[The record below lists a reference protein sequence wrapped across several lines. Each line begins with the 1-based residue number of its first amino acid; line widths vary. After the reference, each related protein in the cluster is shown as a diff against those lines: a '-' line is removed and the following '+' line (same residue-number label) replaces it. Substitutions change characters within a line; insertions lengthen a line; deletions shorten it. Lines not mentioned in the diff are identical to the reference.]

1 MQNLRRMNSSAILQ
15 LNIQHSTFNFFIMIK
30 KLFTLFICSI
40 SLAMTFTS
48 CSEEAF
54 DTDSVNKQTILV
66 FYPWTGS
73 QSSTGL
79 LGYLQNNIDSI
90 CDGIIDRK
98 GLNNSRVL
106 VFLSDKYNHSTLYDL
121 QYNATTKSVDRV
133 SLKEYEGASYAS
145 AEGIADIMNEV
156 KTQASALNYA
166 LIVGVHGCGWTYAS
180 DWSRYPY
187 YARPSV
193 TRPSD
198 SALSGYSAADNSA
211 TGYSAAGYSATG
223 ISSFSGIQFG
233 PDPNAPL
240 TRFFGSVSLAEN
252 AMDISTLAEGIRE
265 SGLKMQYILFD
276 ACYMSNIETAYELK
290 DVTNYMIA
298 SGSEIMAAGLPYRS
312 MWSYLNS
319 PTPNYSSIVSTSV
332 NFYKNSSAP
341 FCNLAAI
348 DCRQVEKLA
357 SVMKDIN
364 AENQL
369 QASVNLDSIQHL
381 DGFRPNLFYDL
392 ETYVDSLRPSGY
404 LLDQF
409 KSQLKLTIKASD
421 HTDEAYTCIYSSD
434 SFKIKNYCG
443 ITISDPSQHSVAI
456 KGREKTGW
464 WKATH

>member
-1 MQNLRRMNSSAILQ
+1 MCHAL
-15 LNIQHSTFNFFIMIK
+15 STKHLTFLDINMIK
-30 KLFTLFICSI
+30 KLFTLFICMI
-40 SLAMTFTS
+40 SLAMTFTG

-133 SLKEYEGASYAS
+133 PLKEYEGASYAS
-145 AEGIADIMNEV
+145 AEGIADILNEV
-156 KTQASALNYA
+156 KTKASALNYA

-193 TRPSD
+193 TRPR
-198 SALSGYSAADNSA
+198 DNN
-211 TGYSAAGYSATG
+211 
-223 ISSFSGIQFG
+223 FSGIQFG

-319 PTPNYSSIVSTSV
+319 ATPNYSGIVSTSV

-364 AENQL
+364 AEYQL
-369 QASVNLDSIQHL
+369 SASVSLDSIQHL

-392 ETYVDSLRPSGY
+392 ETYVDSLHPSGY

>member
-1 MQNLRRMNSSAILQ
+1 M
-15 LNIQHSTFNFFIMIK
+15 
-30 KLFTLFICSI
+30 I

-90 CDGIIDRK
+90 SDGIIDRK

-133 SLKEYEGASYAS
+133 PLKEYEGASYAS

-193 TRPSD
+193 TRPR
-198 SALSGYSAADNSA
+198 DNN
-211 TGYSAAGYSATG
+211 
-223 ISSFSGIQFG
+223 FSGIQFG
-233 PDPNAPL
+233 PDPNVPL

-319 PTPNYSSIVSTSV
+319 ATPNYSGIVSTSV

-357 SVMKDIN
+357 SVMKEIN
-364 AENQL
+364 AQYQL
-369 QASVNLDSIQHL
+369 SASVSLDSIQHL

-392 ETYVDSLRPSGY
+392 ETYVDSLHPSGY

>member
-1 MQNLRRMNSSAILQ
+1 
-15 LNIQHSTFNFFIMIK
+15 MIK

-40 SLAMTFTS
+40 SLALTFTG

-66 FYPWTGS
+66 FYPWTGDK
-73 QSSTGL
+73 SSTGL

-133 SLKEYEGASYAS
+133 PLKEYEGASYAS

-156 KTQASALNYA
+156 KTKASALNYA

-198 SALSGYSAADNSA
+198 NN
-211 TGYSAAGYSATG
+211 
-223 ISSFSGIQFG
+223 FSGIQFG

-319 PTPNYSSIVSTSV
+319 PTPNYSGIVSTSV
-332 NFYKNSSAP
+332 NFYKNNSSAP

-357 SVMKDIN
+357 CVMKDIN
-364 AENQL
+364 AEYQL
-369 QASVNLDSIQHL
+369 SASVSLDSIQHL

-443 ITISDPSQHSVAI
+443 ITVSDPSQHSVAI

>member
-1 MQNLRRMNSSAILQ
+1 MCHAL
-15 LNIQHSTFNFFIMIK
+15 STKHLTFLDINMIK

-40 SLAMTFTS
+40 SLAMTFTG

-73 QSSTGL
+73 KSNTGL

-133 SLKEYEGASYAS
+133 PLKEYEGASYAS
-145 AEGIADIMNEV
+145 AEGIADILNEV

-193 TRPSD
+193 TRPR
-198 SALSGYSAADNSA
+198 DNN
-211 TGYSAAGYSATG
+211 
-223 ISSFSGIQFG
+223 FSGIQFG

-252 AMDISTLAEGIRE
+252 AMDISTLAEGIKE

-319 PTPNYSSIVSTSV
+319 STPNYSSIVSTSV

-357 SVMKDIN
+357 GVMKDIN

-369 QASVNLDSIQHL
+369 SASVSLDSIQHL

-392 ETYVDSLRPSGY
+392 ETYVDSLHPSGY

-409 KSQLKLTIKASD
+409 KNQLKLTIKASD
-421 HTDEAYTCIYSSD
+421 HTEEAYTCIYSSE

>member
-1 MQNLRRMNSSAILQ
+1 
-15 LNIQHSTFNFFIMIK
+15 MIK
-30 KLFTLFICSI
+30 KLFTLFICMI
-40 SLAMTFTS
+40 SLAMTFTG

-66 FYPWTGS
+66 FYPWTGDKS
-73 QSSTGL
+73 RTGL
-79 LGYLQNNIDSI
+79 LGDLQNNIDSI

-133 SLKEYEGASYAS
+133 PLKEYEGASYAS
-145 AEGIADIMNEV
+145 AEGIADILNEV
-156 KTQASALNYA
+156 KTKASALNYA

-193 TRPSD
+193 TRPR
-198 SALSGYSAADNSA
+198 DNN
-211 TGYSAAGYSATG
+211 
-223 ISSFSGIQFG
+223 FSGIQFG

-252 AMDISTLAEGIRE
+252 AMEISTLAEGIRE

-319 PTPNYSSIVSTSV
+319 STPNYSGIVSTSV
-332 NFYKNSSAP
+332 NFYKNNSSAP

-357 SVMKDIN
+357 GVMKDIN

-369 QASVNLDSIQHL
+369 LASVSLDSIQHL

-392 ETYVDSLRPSGY
+392 ETYVDSLHPSGY

-409 KSQLKLTIKASD
+409 KNQLKLTIKASD
-421 HTDEAYTCIYSSD
+421 HTDEAYTYIFSPDYI
-434 SFKIKNYCG
+434 KIKNYCG

>member
-1 MQNLRRMNSSAILQ
+1 
-15 LNIQHSTFNFFIMIK
+15 MIK

-133 SLKEYEGASYAS
+133 PLKEYEGASYAS

-193 TRPSD
+193 TRPR
-198 SALSGYSAADNSA
+198 DNN
-211 TGYSAAGYSATG
+211 
-223 ISSFSGIQFG
+223 FSGIQFG

-319 PTPNYSSIVSTSV
+319 ATPNYSGIVSTSV

-357 SVMKDIN
+357 GVMKDIN
-364 AENQL
+364 AEYQL
-369 QASVNLDSIQHL
+369 SASVSLDSIQHL
-381 DGFRPNLFYDL
+381 DGFRPHLFYDL

>member
-1 MQNLRRMNSSAILQ
+1 
-15 LNIQHSTFNFFIMIK
+15 MIK
-30 KLFTLFICSI
+30 KLFTLFICTI

-54 DTDSVNKQTILV
+54 DPDSVNKQTILV

-73 QSSTGL
+73 KSSTGL

-106 VFLSDKYNHSTLYDL
+106 VFLSNKYNHSTLYDL

-133 SLKEYEGASYAS
+133 PLKEYEGTSYAS

-156 KTQASALNYA
+156 KTKASALNYA

-198 SALSGYSAADNSA
+198 NN
-211 TGYSAAGYSATG
+211 
-223 ISSFSGIQFG
+223 FSGIQFG

-319 PTPNYSSIVSTSV
+319 PTPNYSGIVSTSV
-332 NFYKNSSAP
+332 NFYKNNSSAP

-364 AENQL
+364 AEYQL
-369 QASVNLDSIQHL
+369 SASVSLDSIQHL
-381 DGFRPNLFYDL
+381 DGFRPHLFYDL

>member
-1 MQNLRRMNSSAILQ
+1 
-15 LNIQHSTFNFFIMIK
+15 MIK
-30 KLFTLFICSI
+30 KLFTLFICMI
-40 SLAMTFTS
+40 SLAMTFTG

-66 FYPWTGS
+66 FYPWTGDK
-73 QSSTGL
+73 SSTGL

-106 VFLSDKYNHSTLYDL
+106 VFLSEKYNHSTLYDL

-133 SLKEYEGASYAS
+133 PLKEYEGASYAS
-145 AEGIADIMNEV
+145 AEGIADILNEV
-156 KTQASALNYA
+156 KTQANALNYA

-193 TRPSD
+193 TRPR
-198 SALSGYSAADNSA
+198 DNN
-211 TGYSAAGYSATG
+211 
-223 ISSFSGIQFG
+223 FSGIQFG

-319 PTPNYSSIVSTSV
+319 ATPNYSGIVSTSV

-357 SVMKDIN
+357 SVMKEIN
-364 AENQL
+364 AQYQL
-369 QASVNLDSIQHL
+369 SASVSLDSIQHL

-392 ETYVDSLRPSGY
+392 ETYVDSLHPSGY

>member
-1 MQNLRRMNSSAILQ
+1 
-15 LNIQHSTFNFFIMIK
+15 MIK
-30 KLFTLFICSI
+30 KLFTLFICMI
-40 SLAMTFTS
+40 SLAMTFTG

-66 FYPWTGS
+66 FYPWTGDKS
-73 QSSTGL
+73 RTGL
-79 LGYLQNNIDSI
+79 LGDLQNNIDSI

-133 SLKEYEGASYAS
+133 PLKEYEGASYAS
-145 AEGIADIMNEV
+145 AEGIADILNEV
-156 KTQASALNYA
+156 KTKASALNYA
-166 LIVGVHGCGWTYAS
+166 LIVGAHGCGWTYAS
-180 DWSRYPY
+180 DWSKYPD

-193 TRPSD
+193 TRPR
-198 SALSGYSAADNSA
+198 DNN
-211 TGYSAAGYSATG
+211 
-223 ISSFSGIQFG
+223 FSGIQFG

-252 AMDISTLAEGIRE
+252 AMEISTLAEGIRE

-319 PTPNYSSIVSTSV
+319 ATPNYSGIVSTSV
-332 NFYKNSSAP
+332 NFYKNNSSAP

-348 DCRQVEKLA
+348 ACRQVEKLA

-364 AENQL
+364 AEYQL
-369 QASVNLDSIQHL
+369 SASVSLDSIQHL

-392 ETYVDSLRPSGY
+392 ETYVDSLHPSGY

-409 KSQLKLTIKASD
+409 KNQLKLTIKASD
-421 HTDEAYTCIYSSD
+421 HTDEAYTYIFSPDYI
-434 SFKIKNYCG
+434 KIKNYCG

>member
-1 MQNLRRMNSSAILQ
+1 MCHAL
-15 LNIQHSTFNFFIMIK
+15 STKHLTFLDINMIK
-30 KLFTLFICSI
+30 KLFTLFICMI
-40 SLAMTFTS
+40 SLAMTFTG

-90 CDGIIDRK
+90 SDGIIDRK

-133 SLKEYEGASYAS
+133 PLKEYEGASYAS
-145 AEGIADIMNEV
+145 AEGIADILNEV
-156 KTQASALNYA
+156 KTQANALNYA

-193 TRPSD
+193 TRPR
-198 SALSGYSAADNSA
+198 DNN
-211 TGYSAAGYSATG
+211 
-223 ISSFSGIQFG
+223 FSGIQFG
-233 PDPNAPL
+233 PDPNVPL

-319 PTPNYSSIVSTSV
+319 ATPNYSSIVSTSV

-357 SVMKDIN
+357 GVMKDIN
-364 AENQL
+364 AEYQL
-369 QASVNLDSIQHL
+369 SASVSLDSIQHL

-392 ETYVDSLRPSGY
+392 ETYVDSLHPSGY

-443 ITISDPSQHSVAI
+443 ITSSDPSQHSVAI

>member
-1 MQNLRRMNSSAILQ
+1 
-15 LNIQHSTFNFFIMIK
+15 MIK

-133 SLKEYEGASYAS
+133 PLKEYEGASYAS

-193 TRPSD
+193 TRPR
-198 SALSGYSAADNSA
+198 DNN
-211 TGYSAAGYSATG
+211 
-223 ISSFSGIQFG
+223 FSGIQFG

-319 PTPNYSSIVSTSV
+319 PTPNYSGIVSTSV

-357 SVMKDIN
+357 SVMKEIN
-364 AENQL
+364 AQYQL
-369 QASVNLDSIQHL
+369 SASVSLDSIQHL

>member
-1 MQNLRRMNSSAILQ
+1 
-15 LNIQHSTFNFFIMIK
+15 MIK
-30 KLFTLFICSI
+30 KLFTLFICTI
-40 SLAMTFTS
+40 SLAMTFTG

-133 SLKEYEGASYAS
+133 PLKEYEGASYAS

-193 TRPSD
+193 TRPR
-198 SALSGYSAADNSA
+198 DNN
-211 TGYSAAGYSATG
+211 
-223 ISSFSGIQFG
+223 FSGIQFG

-265 SGLKMQYILFD
+265 SGLNMQYILFD

-319 PTPNYSSIVSTSV
+319 ATPNYSSIVSTSV

-357 SVMKDIN
+357 SVMKEIN
-364 AENQL
+364 AQYQL
-369 QASVNLDSIQHL
+369 SASVSLDSIQHL
-381 DGFRPNLFYDL
+381 DGFRPHLFYDL

>member
-1 MQNLRRMNSSAILQ
+1 
-15 LNIQHSTFNFFIMIK
+15 MIK

-40 SLAMTFTS
+40 SLAMTFTG

-133 SLKEYEGASYAS
+133 PLKEYEGASYAS

-156 KTQASALNYA
+156 KTKASALNYA

-193 TRPSD
+193 TRPR
-198 SALSGYSAADNSA
+198 DNN
-211 TGYSAAGYSATG
+211 
-223 ISSFSGIQFG
+223 FSGIQFG

-332 NFYKNSSAP
+332 NFYKNNSSAP

-364 AENQL
+364 AEYQL
-369 QASVNLDSIQHL
+369 SASVSLDSIQHL

-392 ETYVDSLRPSGY
+392 ETYVDSLPPSGY

-409 KSQLKLTIKASD
+409 KNQLKLTIKASD

>member
-1 MQNLRRMNSSAILQ
+1 M
-15 LNIQHSTFNFFIMIK
+15 
-30 KLFTLFICSI
+30 I
-40 SLAMTFTS
+40 SLAMTFTG

-73 QSSTGL
+73 KSNTGL

-121 QYNATTKSVDRV
+121 QYDATTKSVNRV
-133 SLKEYEGASYAS
+133 PLKEYEGTSYAS
-145 AEGIADIMNEV
+145 AEGFADILNEV
-156 KTQASALNYA
+156 KTQADALNYA

-193 TRPSD
+193 TRPR
-198 SALSGYSAADNSA
+198 DNN
-211 TGYSAAGYSATG
+211 
-223 ISSFSGIQFG
+223 FSGIQFG

-319 PTPNYSSIVSTSV
+319 ATPNYSGIVSTSV

-357 SVMKDIN
+357 GVMKDIN
-364 AENQL
+364 AEYQL
-369 QASVNLDSIQHL
+369 SASVSLDSIQHL

-392 ETYVDSLRPSGY
+392 ETYVDSLHPSGY

-421 HTDEAYTCIYSSD
+421 HTNEAYTCIYSSE

>member
-1 MQNLRRMNSSAILQ
+1 MCHAL
-15 LNIQHSTFNFFIMIK
+15 STKHLTFLDINMIK

-79 LGYLQNNIDSI
+79 LGYLQNNIDRI

-133 SLKEYEGASYAS
+133 PLKEYEGASYAS

-193 TRPSD
+193 TRPR
-198 SALSGYSAADNSA
+198 DNN
-211 TGYSAAGYSATG
+211 
-223 ISSFSGIQFG
+223 FSGIQFG

-319 PTPNYSSIVSTSV
+319 ATPNYSSIVSTSV

-357 SVMKDIN
+357 SVMKEIN
-364 AENQL
+364 AQYQL
-369 QASVNLDSIQHL
+369 SASVSLDSIQHL
-381 DGFRPNLFYDL
+381 DGFRPHLFYDL

>member
-1 MQNLRRMNSSAILQ
+1 
-15 LNIQHSTFNFFIMIK
+15 MIK

-40 SLAMTFTS
+40 SLALTFTG

-66 FYPWTGS
+66 FYPWTGDK
-73 QSSTGL
+73 SSTGL

-133 SLKEYEGASYAS
+133 PLKEYEGASYAS

-156 KTQASALNYA
+156 KTKASALNYA

-193 TRPSD
+193 TRPR
-198 SALSGYSAADNSA
+198 DNN
-211 TGYSAAGYSATG
+211 
-223 ISSFSGIQFG
+223 FSGIQFG

-298 SGSEIMAAGLPYRS
+298 SGSEIMAAGLPYRL

-319 PTPNYSSIVSTSV
+319 ATPNYSSIVSTSV
-332 NFYKNSSAP
+332 NFYKNNSSAP

-348 DCRQVEKLA
+348 DCRQLEKLA

-369 QASVNLDSIQHL
+369 SADVSLDSIQHL

>member
-1 MQNLRRMNSSAILQ
+1 MCHTL
-15 LNIQHSTFNFFIMIK
+15 STKHLTFLDINMIK

-40 SLAMTFTS
+40 SQAMTFTG

-133 SLKEYEGASYAS
+133 PLKEYEGASYAS

-198 SALSGYSAADNSA
+198 NN
-211 TGYSAAGYSATG
+211 
-223 ISSFSGIQFG
+223 FSGIQFG

-319 PTPNYSSIVSTSV
+319 STPNYSSIVSTSV
-332 NFYKNSSAP
+332 NFYKNNSSAP
-341 FCNLAAI
+341 YCNLAAI

-392 ETYVDSLRPSGY
+392 ETYVDSLHPSGY

-409 KSQLKLTIKASD
+409 KNQLKLTIKASD
-421 HTDEAYTCIYSSD
+421 HTDEAYTFIYSYD

>member
-1 MQNLRRMNSSAILQ
+1 
-15 LNIQHSTFNFFIMIK
+15 MIK

-90 CDGIIDRK
+90 SDGIIDRK

-106 VFLSDKYNHSTLYDL
+106 VFLSDKYNHSMLYDL

-133 SLKEYEGASYAS
+133 PLKEYEGASYAS
-145 AEGIADIMNEV
+145 AEGIADILNEV
-156 KTQASALNYA
+156 KTQANALNYA

-193 TRPSD
+193 TRPR
-198 SALSGYSAADNSA
+198 DNN
-211 TGYSAAGYSATG
+211 
-223 ISSFSGIQFG
+223 FSGIQFG
-233 PDPNAPL
+233 PDPNVPL

-276 ACYMSNIETAYELK
+276 VCYMSNIETAYELK

-319 PTPNYSSIVSTSV
+319 STPNYSGIVSTSV
-332 NFYKNSSAP
+332 NFYKNFSAP

-357 SVMKDIN
+357 GVMKDIN

-392 ETYVDSLRPSGY
+392 ETYVDSLHPSGY

>member
-1 MQNLRRMNSSAILQ
+1 
-15 LNIQHSTFNFFIMIK
+15 MIK
-30 KLFTLFICSI
+30 KLFTLFICMI
-40 SLAMTFTS
+40 SLAMTFTG

-66 FYPWTGS
+66 FYPWTGDKS
-73 QSSTGL
+73 RTGL
-79 LGYLQNNIDSI
+79 LGDLQNNIDSI

-133 SLKEYEGASYAS
+133 PLKEYEGASYAS

-198 SALSGYSAADNSA
+198 NN
-211 TGYSAAGYSATG
+211 
-223 ISSFSGIQFG
+223 FSGIQFG

-319 PTPNYSSIVSTSV
+319 STPNYSGIVSTSV
-332 NFYKNSSAP
+332 NFYKNNSSAP

-357 SVMKDIN
+357 GVMKDIN

-369 QASVNLDSIQHL
+369 LASVSLDSIQHL

-392 ETYVDSLRPSGY
+392 ETYVDSLHPSGY

-409 KSQLKLTIKASD
+409 KNQLKLTIKASD
-421 HTDEAYTCIYSSD
+421 HTDEAYTYIFSPDYI
-434 SFKIKNYCG
+434 KIKNYCG

>member
-1 MQNLRRMNSSAILQ
+1 
-15 LNIQHSTFNFFIMIK
+15 MIK

-40 SLAMTFTS
+40 SLAMTFTG

-73 QSSTGL
+73 QSYTGL
-79 LGYLQNNIDSI
+79 LGYLQTNIDSI

-106 VFLSDKYNHSTLYDL
+106 VFLSDKYNHSMLYDL

-133 SLKEYEGASYAS
+133 PLKEYEGASYAS
-145 AEGIADIMNEV
+145 AEGIADILNEV

-166 LIVGVHGCGWTYAS
+166 LIVGAHGCGWTYAS

-211 TGYSAAGYSATG
+211 AG

-319 PTPNYSSIVSTSV
+319 PTPNYSGIVSTSV

-364 AENQL
+364 AEYQL
-369 QASVNLDSIQHL
+369 SASVSLDSIQHL
-381 DGFRPNLFYDL
+381 DGFLPNLFYDL

-409 KSQLKLTIKASD
+409 KNQLKLTIKASD
-421 HTDEAYTCIYSSD
+421 YTEEAYTYIFSPDYI
-434 SFKIKNYCG
+434 KIKNYCG

>member
-1 MQNLRRMNSSAILQ
+1 
-15 LNIQHSTFNFFIMIK
+15 MIK
-30 KLFTLFICSI
+30 KLFTLFICMI
-40 SLAMTFTS
+40 SLAMTFTG

-66 FYPWTGS
+66 FYPWTGDKS
-73 QSSTGL
+73 RTGL
-79 LGYLQNNIDSI
+79 LGDLQNNIDSI

-133 SLKEYEGASYAS
+133 PLKEYEGASYAS
-145 AEGIADIMNEV
+145 AEGIADILNEV
-156 KTQASALNYA
+156 KTKASALNYA
-166 LIVGVHGCGWTYAS
+166 LIVGAHGCGWTYAS
-180 DWSRYPY
+180 DWSKYPD

-193 TRPSD
+193 TRPR
-198 SALSGYSAADNSA
+198 DNN
-211 TGYSAAGYSATG
+211 
-223 ISSFSGIQFG
+223 FSGIQFG

-252 AMDISTLAEGIRE
+252 AMEISTLAEGIRE

-319 PTPNYSSIVSTSV
+319 PTPNYSGIVSTSV
-332 NFYKNSSAP
+332 NFYKNNSSAP

-357 SVMKDIN
+357 GVMKDIN

-369 QASVNLDSIQHL
+369 LASVSLDSIQHL

-392 ETYVDSLRPSGY
+392 ETYVDSLHPSGY

-409 KSQLKLTIKASD
+409 KNQLKLTIKASD
-421 HTDEAYTCIYSSD
+421 HTDEAYTYIFSPDYI
-434 SFKIKNYCG
+434 KIKNYCG

>member
-1 MQNLRRMNSSAILQ
+1 
-15 LNIQHSTFNFFIMIK
+15 MIK
-30 KLFTLFICSI
+30 KLFTLFICMI

-66 FYPWTGS
+66 FYPWTGDK
-73 QSSTGL
+73 SSTGL

-90 CDGIIDRK
+90 SDGIIDRK

-106 VFLSDKYNHSTLYDL
+106 VFLSDKYNHSMLYDL

-133 SLKEYEGASYAS
+133 PLKEYEGASYAS
-145 AEGIADIMNEV
+145 AEGIADILNEV
-156 KTQASALNYA
+156 KTKASALNYA

-193 TRPSD
+193 TRPR
-198 SALSGYSAADNSA
+198 DNN
-211 TGYSAAGYSATG
+211 
-223 ISSFSGIQFG
+223 FSGIQFG

-276 ACYMSNIETAYELK
+276 ACYMGNIETAYELK

-319 PTPNYSSIVSTSV
+319 ATPNYSSIVSTSV

-364 AENQL
+364 AEYQL
-369 QASVNLDSIQHL
+369 SASVSLDSIQHL
-381 DGFRPNLFYDL
+381 DGFRPHLFYDL
-392 ETYVDSLRPSGY
+392 ETYVDSLHPSGY

-456 KGREKTGW
+456 KGKEKTGW

>member
-1 MQNLRRMNSSAILQ
+1 
-15 LNIQHSTFNFFIMIK
+15 MIK

-40 SLAMTFTS
+40 SLAMTFTG

-73 QSSTGL
+73 KSYTGL

-133 SLKEYEGASYAS
+133 PLKEYEGASYAS

-156 KTQASALNYA
+156 KTKASALNYA

-180 DWSRYPY
+180 DWSKYPD

-198 SALSGYSAADNSA
+198 SALNGYSA
-211 TGYSAAGYSATG
+211 TGYSATG

-319 PTPNYSSIVSTSV
+319 STPNYSSIVSTSV

-357 SVMKDIN
+357 GVMKDIN
-364 AENQL
+364 AEYQL
-369 QASVNLDSIQHL
+369 SASVSLDSIQHL

-392 ETYVDSLRPSGY
+392 ETYVDSLHPSGY

>member
-1 MQNLRRMNSSAILQ
+1 MCHTL
-15 LNIQHSTFNFFIMIK
+15 STKHLTFLDINMIK

-40 SLAMTFTS
+40 SLALTFTG

-73 QSSTGL
+73 KSYTGL

-133 SLKEYEGASYAS
+133 PLKEYEGASYAS

-198 SALSGYSAADNSA
+198 NN
-211 TGYSAAGYSATG
+211 
-223 ISSFSGIQFG
+223 FSGIQFG

-298 SGSEIMAAGLPYRS
+298 SGSEIMAAGLPYRL

-319 PTPNYSSIVSTSV
+319 PTPNYSGIVSTSV
-332 NFYKNSSAP
+332 NFYKNNSSAP

-364 AENQL
+364 AEYQL
-369 QASVNLDSIQHL
+369 SASVSLDSIQHL

-443 ITISDPSQHSVAI
+443 ITVSDPSQHSVAI

>member
-1 MQNLRRMNSSAILQ
+1 
-15 LNIQHSTFNFFIMIK
+15 MIK

-73 QSSTGL
+73 QSYTGL

-133 SLKEYEGASYAS
+133 PLKEYEGASYAS
-145 AEGIADIMNEV
+145 AEGIADILNEV

-166 LIVGVHGCGWTYAS
+166 LIVGAHGCGWTYAS

-198 SALSGYSAADNSA
+198 NN
-211 TGYSAAGYSATG
+211 
-223 ISSFSGIQFG
+223 FSGIQFG

-319 PTPNYSSIVSTSV
+319 ATPNYSGIVSTSV

-364 AENQL
+364 TEYQL
-369 QASVNLDSIQHL
+369 SASVSLDSIQHL

-409 KSQLKLTIKASD
+409 KNQLKLTIKASD
-421 HTDEAYTCIYSSD
+421 HTEEAYTCIYSSD

-456 KGREKTGW
+456 KGKEKTGW

>member
-1 MQNLRRMNSSAILQ
+1 MCHAL
-15 LNIQHSTFNFFIMIK
+15 STKHLTFLDINMIK
-30 KLFTLFICSI
+30 KLFTLFICMI
-40 SLAMTFTS
+40 SLAMTFTG

-54 DTDSVNKQTILV
+54 DTDSVNKQTILA
-66 FYPWTGS
+66 FYPWTGGK
-73 QSSTGL
+73 SSTEL

-133 SLKEYEGASYAS
+133 PLKEYEGASYAS
-145 AEGIADIMNEV
+145 AEGIADILNEV
-156 KTQASALNYA
+156 KTKASALNYA

-193 TRPSD
+193 TRPR
-198 SALSGYSAADNSA
+198 DNN
-211 TGYSAAGYSATG
+211 
-223 ISSFSGIQFG
+223 FSGIQFG

-319 PTPNYSSIVSTSV
+319 STPNYSSIVSTSV

-357 SVMKDIN
+357 GVMKDIN

-392 ETYVDSLRPSGY
+392 ETYVDSLHPSGY

-409 KSQLKLTIKASD
+409 KSQLKLTIKASN

-443 ITISDPSQHSVAI
+443 ITVSDPSQHSVAI

>member
-1 MQNLRRMNSSAILQ
+1 MCHAL
-15 LNIQHSTFNFFIMIK
+15 STKHLTFLDINMIK

-40 SLAMTFTS
+40 SLALTFTG

-66 FYPWTGS
+66 FYPWTGDK
-73 QSSTGL
+73 SSTGL

-133 SLKEYEGASYAS
+133 PLKEYEGASYAS

-166 LIVGVHGCGWTYAS
+166 LIVGVHGCGWTYAN

-198 SALSGYSAADNSA
+198 NN
-211 TGYSAAGYSATG
+211 
-223 ISSFSGIQFG
+223 FSGIQFG

-357 SVMKDIN
+357 GVMKDIN
-364 AENQL
+364 AEYQL
-369 QASVNLDSIQHL
+369 PASVSLDSIQHL

-392 ETYVDSLRPSGY
+392 ETYVDSLHPSGY

-421 HTDEAYTCIYSSD
+421 HTEEAYTCIYSSD

>member
-1 MQNLRRMNSSAILQ
+1 
-15 LNIQHSTFNFFIMIK
+15 MIK
-30 KLFTLFICSI
+30 KLFTLFICMI

-73 QSSTGL
+73 KSSTGL

-106 VFLSDKYNHSTLYDL
+106 VFLSNKYNHSTLYDL

-133 SLKEYEGASYAS
+133 PLKEYEGASYAS

-198 SALSGYSAADNSA
+198 NN
-211 TGYSAAGYSATG
+211 
-223 ISSFSGIQFG
+223 FSGIQFG

-319 PTPNYSSIVSTSV
+319 ATPNYSGIVSTSV
-332 NFYKNSSAP
+332 NFYKNNSSAP

-357 SVMKDIN
+357 GVMKDIN

>member
-1 MQNLRRMNSSAILQ
+1 
-15 LNIQHSTFNFFIMIK
+15 MIK
-30 KLFTLFICSI
+30 KLFTLFICMI
-40 SLAMTFTS
+40 SLAMTFTG

-73 QSSTGL
+73 KSNTGL

-133 SLKEYEGASYAS
+133 PLKEYEGTSYAS
-145 AEGIADIMNEV
+145 AEGFADILNEV
-156 KTQASALNYA
+156 KTQADALNYA

-193 TRPSD
+193 TRPR
-198 SALSGYSAADNSA
+198 DNN
-211 TGYSAAGYSATG
+211 
-223 ISSFSGIQFG
+223 FSGIQFG
-233 PDPNAPL
+233 PDPNASL

-265 SGLKMQYILFD
+265 SGMKMQYILFD

-319 PTPNYSSIVSTSV
+319 STPNYSSIVSTSV
-332 NFYKNSSAP
+332 NFYKNNSSAP

-369 QASVNLDSIQHL
+369 SADVNLDSIQHL
-381 DGFRPNLFYDL
+381 DGFRPHLFYDL

-409 KSQLKLTIKASD
+409 KNQLKLTIKASD
-421 HTDEAYTCIYSSD
+421 HTEEAYTCIYSSE

>member
-1 MQNLRRMNSSAILQ
+1 
-15 LNIQHSTFNFFIMIK
+15 MIK

-40 SLAMTFTS
+40 SLAMTFTG

-73 QSSTGL
+73 QSYTGL
-79 LGYLQNNIDSI
+79 LGYLQTNIDSI

-106 VFLSDKYNHSTLYDL
+106 VFLSDKYNHSMLYDL

-133 SLKEYEGASYAS
+133 PLKEYEGASYAS
-145 AEGIADIMNEV
+145 AEGIADILNEV

-166 LIVGVHGCGWTYAS
+166 LIVGAHGCGWTYAS

-211 TGYSAAGYSATG
+211 AG

-233 PDPNAPL
+233 PDSNAPL

-319 PTPNYSSIVSTSV
+319 PTPNYSGIVSTSV

-364 AENQL
+364 AEYQL
-369 QASVNLDSIQHL
+369 SASVSLDSIQHL

-392 ETYVDSLRPSGY
+392 ETYVASLRPSGY

-409 KSQLKLTIKASD
+409 KNQLKLTIKASD
-421 HTDEAYTCIYSSD
+421 YTEEAYTYIFSPDYI
-434 SFKIKNYCG
+434 KIKNYCG

>member
-1 MQNLRRMNSSAILQ
+1 
-15 LNIQHSTFNFFIMIK
+15 MIK
-30 KLFTLFICSI
+30 KLFTLFICMI

-73 QSSTGL
+73 KSSTGL

-106 VFLSDKYNHSTLYDL
+106 VFLSNKYNHSTLYDL

-133 SLKEYEGASYAS
+133 PLKEYEGASYAS

-198 SALSGYSAADNSA
+198 NN
-211 TGYSAAGYSATG
+211 
-223 ISSFSGIQFG
+223 FSGIQFG

-319 PTPNYSSIVSTSV
+319 ATPNYSGIVSTSV

-357 SVMKDIN
+357 GVMKDIN
-364 AENQL
+364 AEYQL
-369 QASVNLDSIQHL
+369 SASVSLDSIQHL

>member
-1 MQNLRRMNSSAILQ
+1 
-15 LNIQHSTFNFFIMIK
+15 MIK

-40 SLAMTFTS
+40 SLAMTFTG

-73 QSSTGL
+73 QSYTGL
-79 LGYLQNNIDSI
+79 LGYLQTNIDSI

-106 VFLSDKYNHSTLYDL
+106 VFLSDKYNHSMLYDL

-133 SLKEYEGASYAS
+133 PLKEYEGASYAS
-145 AEGIADIMNEV
+145 AEGIADILNEV

-166 LIVGVHGCGWTYAS
+166 LIVGAHGCGWTYAS

-211 TGYSAAGYSATG
+211 AG

-240 TRFFGSVSLAEN
+240 TRFFGSVSPAEN

-319 PTPNYSSIVSTSV
+319 PTPNYSGIVSTSV

-364 AENQL
+364 AEYQL
-369 QASVNLDSIQHL
+369 SASVSLDSIQHL

-409 KSQLKLTIKASD
+409 KNQLKLTIKASD
-421 HTDEAYTCIYSSD
+421 YTEEAYTYIFSPDYI
-434 SFKIKNYCG
+434 KIKNYCG

>member
-1 MQNLRRMNSSAILQ
+1 
-15 LNIQHSTFNFFIMIK
+15 MIK

-40 SLAMTFTS
+40 SLAMTFTG

-73 QSSTGL
+73 KSYTGL

-133 SLKEYEGASYAS
+133 PLKEYEGASYAS
-145 AEGIADIMNEV
+145 AEGIADILNEV

-166 LIVGVHGCGWTYAS
+166 LIVGAHGCGWTYAS
-180 DWSRYPY
+180 DWSKYPD

-198 SALSGYSAADNSA
+198 SALN
-211 TGYSAAGYSATG
+211 GYSAAGYSATG

-319 PTPNYSSIVSTSV
+319 STPNYSSIVSTSV

-357 SVMKDIN
+357 GVMKDIN

-392 ETYVDSLRPSGY
+392 ETYVDSLHPSGY

>member
-1 MQNLRRMNSSAILQ
+1 
-15 LNIQHSTFNFFIMIK
+15 MIK

-40 SLAMTFTS
+40 SLAMTFTG

-73 QSSTGL
+73 KSSTGL

-133 SLKEYEGASYAS
+133 PLKEYEGASYAS

-156 KTQASALNYA
+156 KTKASALNYA

-193 TRPSD
+193 TRPR
-198 SALSGYSAADNSA
+198 DNN
-211 TGYSAAGYSATG
+211 
-223 ISSFSGIQFG
+223 FSGIQFG

-319 PTPNYSSIVSTSV
+319 PTPNYSGIVSTSV
-332 NFYKNSSAP
+332 NFYKNNSSAP

-364 AENQL
+364 AEYQL
-369 QASVNLDSIQHL
+369 SASVSLDSIQHL

>member
-1 MQNLRRMNSSAILQ
+1 M
-15 LNIQHSTFNFFIMIK
+15 
-30 KLFTLFICSI
+30 I
-40 SLAMTFTS
+40 SLAMTFTG

-73 QSSTGL
+73 KSNTGL

-121 QYNATTKSVDRV
+121 QYDATTKSVNRV
-133 SLKEYEGASYAS
+133 PLKEYEGTSYAS
-145 AEGIADIMNEV
+145 AEGFADILNEV
-156 KTQASALNYA
+156 KTQADALNYA

-193 TRPSD
+193 TRPR
-198 SALSGYSAADNSA
+198 DNN
-211 TGYSAAGYSATG
+211 
-223 ISSFSGIQFG
+223 FSGIQFG

-319 PTPNYSSIVSTSV
+319 STPNYSSIVSTSV
-332 NFYKNSSAP
+332 NFYKNNSSAP

-364 AENQL
+364 AEYQL
-369 QASVNLDSIQHL
+369 SASVNLDSIQHL

-392 ETYVDSLRPSGY
+392 ETYVDSLHPSGY

-409 KSQLKLTIKASD
+409 KSQLKLTSKASD

>member
-1 MQNLRRMNSSAILQ
+1 
-15 LNIQHSTFNFFIMIK
+15 MIK
-30 KLFTLFICSI
+30 KLFTLFICMI
-40 SLAMTFTS
+40 SLAMTFTG

-66 FYPWTGS
+66 FYPWTGDKS
-73 QSSTGL
+73 RTGL
-79 LGYLQNNIDSI
+79 LGDLQNNIDSI

-133 SLKEYEGASYAS
+133 PLKEYEGASYAS

-198 SALSGYSAADNSA
+198 NN
-211 TGYSAAGYSATG
+211 
-223 ISSFSGIQFG
+223 FSGIQFG

-319 PTPNYSSIVSTSV
+319 PTPNYSGIVSTSV
-332 NFYKNSSAP
+332 NFYKNNSSAP

-357 SVMKDIN
+357 GVMKEIN
-364 AENQL
+364 AQYQL
-369 QASVNLDSIQHL
+369 SASVSLDSIQHL

-392 ETYVDSLRPSGY
+392 ETYVDSLHPSGY

-421 HTDEAYTCIYSSD
+421 HTEEAYTCIYSSD

>member
-1 MQNLRRMNSSAILQ
+1 VCHTL
-15 LNIQHSTFNFFIMIK
+15 STKHLTFLDINMIK

-106 VFLSDKYNHSTLYDL
+106 VFLSDKYNHSMLYDL

-133 SLKEYEGASYAS
+133 PLKEYEGASYAS
-145 AEGIADIMNEV
+145 AEGIADILNEV
-156 KTQASALNYA
+156 KTKASALNYA

-193 TRPSD
+193 TRPR
-198 SALSGYSAADNSA
+198 DNN
-211 TGYSAAGYSATG
+211 
-223 ISSFSGIQFG
+223 FSGIQFG

-319 PTPNYSSIVSTSV
+319 ATPNYSSIVSTSV
-332 NFYKNSSAP
+332 NFYKNNSSAP

-357 SVMKDIN
+357 GVMKEIN
-364 AENQL
+364 AQYQL
-369 QASVNLDSIQHL
+369 SASVSLDSIQHL

-392 ETYVDSLRPSGY
+392 ETYVDSLHPSGY

-421 HTDEAYTCIYSSD
+421 HTEEAYTCIYSSD

>member
-1 MQNLRRMNSSAILQ
+1 
-15 LNIQHSTFNFFIMIK
+15 MIK

-40 SLAMTFTS
+40 SLAMTFTG

-73 QSSTGL
+73 KSYTGL

-145 AEGIADIMNEV
+145 AEGIADILNEV
-156 KTQASALNYA
+156 KTKASALNYA

-198 SALSGYSAADNSA
+198 NN
-211 TGYSAAGYSATG
+211 
-223 ISSFSGIQFG
+223 FSGIQFG

-319 PTPNYSSIVSTSV
+319 PTPNYSGIVSTSV
-332 NFYKNSSAP
+332 NFYKNNSSAP

-443 ITISDPSQHSVAI
+443 ITVSDPSQHSVAI

>member
-1 MQNLRRMNSSAILQ
+1 MCHALSTKHLTF
-15 LNIQHSTFNFFIMIK
+15 LNINMIK
-30 KLFTLFICSI
+30 KLFTLFICTI

-54 DTDSVNKQTILV
+54 DPDSVNKQTILV

-73 QSSTGL
+73 KSSTGL

-145 AEGIADIMNEV
+145 AEGIADILNEV
-156 KTQASALNYA
+156 KTKASALNYA

-193 TRPSD
+193 TRPR
-198 SALSGYSAADNSA
+198 DNN
-211 TGYSAAGYSATG
+211 
-223 ISSFSGIQFG
+223 FSGIQFG